1 MAISERQDGTKS
13 LQRASDSCQFLLA
26 KCCHGNLQAN
36 CTGKNVV
43 HKRDAR
49 KSGKREKKGMRLTF
63 IFASILSRSPK
74 KERDWGRE
82 EGKNKMT
89 DVLTR
94 AVRGRSK
101 ALQ

>member
-1 MAISERQDGTKS
+1 MEICR
-13 LQRASDSCQFLLA
+13 RIVLA
-26 KCCHGNLQAN
+26 KMVSTRGMRE
-36 CTGKNVV
+36 KVV
-43 HKRDAR
+43 KVR
-49 KSGKREKKGMRLTF
+49 KKGMRLTF

-94 AVRGRSK
+94 AARGRSK

>member
-1 MAISERQDGTKS
+1 MAISERHDGTKS

-26 KCCHGNLQAN
+26 NCCHGNFQAN
-36 CTGKNVV
+36 CTGKNGV

-74 KERDWGRE
+74 KKETGDERR
-82 EGKNKMT
+82 GKTK
-89 DVLTR
+89 
-94 AVRGRSK
+94 
-101 ALQ
+101 